1 MRNDDAENAMDDFD
15 LDESEEEEM
24 MDQINLEQE
33 A

>member
-1 MRNDDAENAMDDFD
+1 LRNDDAENAMDDFD